1 MNNKECKKEMQEII
15 INFVKLNKYTEAYV
29 AFVMYGKVYI
39 SDEFIEEYWWILCY
53 YGPKLSVICIN
64 CEDKAVDSF
73 IKTQNY
79 NNYEI
84 VRTTKEDQL

>member
-1 MNNKECKKEMQEII
+1 MQEII

-53 YGPKLSVICIN
+53 YGPNYHVICIN
-64 CEDKAVDSF
+64 
-73 IKTQNY
+73 
-79 NNYEI
+79 
-84 VRTTKEDQL
+84 